1 MNQPANVDLARL
13 SFDQFVQFFF
23 DRPESEQFW
32 YADPRYALADV
43 SISSP
48 LLVGHLTSL
57 FQNFSAATSKY
68 SAAQISY
75 GIWAVFSPSFSLMDL
90 LWESTIPLE
99 KRAECIRSMA
109 SLFADFVS
117 ANEAESLQKCFY
129 MWWHIVVTGFWV
141 HQGQFET
148 PDLSQ
153 LDPEAASLVET
164 MFETLKQILAVP
176 DPRVQGYALHGLGHL
191 QHPGVRVLVQH
202 YIDQNKERFTEE
214 HVQWMEQCRDGVV
227 S

>member
-1 MNQPANVDLARL
+1 MNQPANIDLARL
-13 SFDQFVQFFF
+13 SFDEFVQFFF

-75 GIWAVFSPSFSLMDL
+75 GIWAVFSPSFSLIDL

-153 LDPEAASLVET
+153 LDPEAATLFET
-164 MFETLKQILAVP
+164 MFGTLKQILAVP
-176 DPRVQGYALHGLGHL
+176 EPRIQGYALHGLGHL
-191 QHPGVRVLVQH
+191 HHPGVRDLAQH